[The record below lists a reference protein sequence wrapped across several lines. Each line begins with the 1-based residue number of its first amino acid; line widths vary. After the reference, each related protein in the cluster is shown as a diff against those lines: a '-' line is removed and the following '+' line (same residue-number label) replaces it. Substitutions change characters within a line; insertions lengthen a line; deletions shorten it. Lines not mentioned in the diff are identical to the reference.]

1 VVLHQKGPRNGKGNV
16 WTAAEQVELCL
27 ALKLVAQ
34 RADKGA
40 DWSKDDL
47 WDNITADFDGG
58 TPKSLQQGDLKG

>member
-1 VVLHQKGPRNGKGNV
+1 V